1 MTAILVHNDRRTA
14 APTATRGSGRITATR
29 WYHVVLG
36 GYETIYASNGEPLSR
51 DFVLDGFNV
60 EIEDTYL
67 GLGTRDA
74 IEAAALERYPD
85 RDLLDFWPLSCPP
98 ATAEEF

>member
-1 MTAILVHNDRRTA
+1 MTAILLHADHTA
-14 APTATRGSGRITATR
+14 APVATRGSGRRTSTR

-36 GYETIYASNGEPLSR
+36 GYETIHASNGEPLSR

-60 EIEDTYL
+60 ELPDTYL

-74 IEAAALERYPD
+74 IEAAALEQFPHRS
-85 RDLLDFWPLSCPP
+85 LVDFWPLSCPP
-98 ATAEEF
+98 VTAEEF